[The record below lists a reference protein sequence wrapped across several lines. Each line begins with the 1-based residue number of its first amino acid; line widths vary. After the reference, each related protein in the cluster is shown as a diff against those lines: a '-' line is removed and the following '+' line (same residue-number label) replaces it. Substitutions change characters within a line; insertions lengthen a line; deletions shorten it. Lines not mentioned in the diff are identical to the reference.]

1 MVVPVNTLSCIQ
13 NSTFSFS
20 RALVWLMF
28 SIFETIIWV
37 IITCIWYT
45 FFNKICGKVNS
56 NALLLLLSL
65 LLWFSSSLLISFP
78 RAFEMK
84 SERYHIRYSK
94 MPFIQKKKK
103 TISLTICKKRISD
116 MNDSFYCVWN
126 IFVYSCSKRIW
137 SRKHRIFNANR
148 VFQEFQ
154 GKGNLP
160 MRTRKIVCQLL
171 LWFVG
176 NNVYMFMQLN
186 IHVVLAGK

>member
-1 MVVPVNTLSCIQ
+1 MVVPVSTLSCIQ

-20 RALVWLMF
+20 RALVWFMF

-37 IITCIWYT
+37 IITCMWYT
-45 FFNKICGKVNS
+45 FFSKIWRKVNS
-56 NALLLLLSL
+56 NALLSLLSL
-65 LLWFSSSLLISFP
+65 LLWFSSSLLLLFR

-94 MPFIQKKKK
+94 MPFMQKKK
-103 TISLTICKKRISD
+103 ISLTICKKCISY

-154 GKGNLP
+154 GKFADEDKENR
-160 MRTRKIVCQLL
+160 MSVIFMICRK
-171 LWFVG
+171 
-176 NNVYMFMQLN
+176 
-186 IHVVLAGK
+186 